1 MLGPEPSEEDVAALT
16 VFLDTLSRP
25 PSPQR
30 GADGDL
36 DEAARRGRSVFD
48 RAGCGDCHEPP
59 LYTSDRVVDV
69 GLGSPGDRYRGFN
82 PPSLLGVSQRV
93 LLLHDGRESSL
104 EDLLRGSHSPSRVN
118 GSAELAEEEIRDLAA
133 FLRSL

>member
-16 VFLDTLSRP
+16 AFLDTLSRQ
-25 PSPQR
+25 PSPHR
-30 GADGDL
+30 RADGEL
-36 DEAARRGRSVFD
+36 DEAASRGRAVFG
-48 RAGCGDCHEPP
+48 RAACGDCHEPP

-104 EDLLRGSHSPSRVN
+104 EDLLRGSHSPPRVN
-118 GSAELAEEEIRDLAA
+118 GSPELAEEEIRDLAA